1 MHVGCCYFC
10 WSEVKQRQTPRLH
23 ARATELISQVATLS
37 VDAELLDPFDRPAAK
52 ATKDEGSFCWLM
64 I

>member
-1 MHVGCCYFC
+1 MHVGCWYFC
-10 WSEVKQRQTPRLH
+10 WSEVKNKGKRQDST
-23 ARATELISQVATLS
+23 RATELISQVATLS